1 MKKKL
6 ISGMLIAL
14 LAALLL
20 SACGSPAVFNV
31 SSNEDNTVSVTAE
44 RGPKGSAGLGYL
56 SVGEGGSVVVE
67 THFKGDGK
75 IEVSLFAGLLGSE
88 SFPDEASYEI
98 VASGEGRAVAGVE
111 AGEYTVAVKAA
122 NTVTGTALLSVE
134 GGEPPVESAEADLV
148 GMADDSLTLGDVALR
163 PDGEAGLLHQN
174 GGYTL
179 FIPLEYEEQL
189 LVEAPENA
197 PDGLLFSVTEKASLA
212 AAGDVPGAGWLF
224 GIRKISEEEMA
235 ELKSQDIPGVELFA
249 RDGDGSCFVF
259 THPTD
264 VRYFR
269 EDNEAMARDQE
280 IWNTLSSW
288 AWNSVRES
296 FLSENSGL
304 IAVE

>member
-6 ISGMLIAL
+6 VSGMLIAL

-31 SSNEDNTVSVTAE
+31 SSNEDNTVSVTAD

-56 SVGEGGSVVVE
+56 SVGEGGSIVVE
-67 THFKGDGK
+67 THFKGEGK

-98 VASGEGRAVAGVE
+98 VASGESRAVAGVD

-163 PDGEAGLLHQN
+163 PDGEAGLLYQN

-179 FIPLEYEEQL
+179 FIPFEYEAQL
-189 LVEAPENA
+189 LVETPENA
-197 PDGLLFSVTEKASLA
+197 ADGLLFSVTEKASFEA
-212 AAGDVPGAGWLF
+212 SGKESGAGWLF

-235 ELKSQDIPGVELFA
+235 ELKSQDVPGEELFA
-249 RDGDGSCFVF
+249 RDEDGNCFVF

-264 VRYFR
+264 VRYYR
-269 EDNEAMARDQE
+269 EDNEAMLRDQE
-280 IWNTLSSW
+280 IWTTLTAW
-288 AWNSVRES
+288 AWGSVRES
-296 FLSENSGL
+296 FLRENGGL
-304 IAVE
+304 IAAE

>member
-6 ISGMLIAL
+6 VSGMLIAL

-31 SSNEDNTVSVTAE
+31 SSNEDNTVSVTAD

-56 SVGEGGSVVVE
+56 SVGENGSIVVE
-67 THFKGDGK
+67 THFKGEGK

-98 VASGEGRAVAGVE
+98 VASGESRAVAGVD

-163 PDGEAGLLHQN
+163 PDGEAGLLYQN

-179 FIPLEYEEQL
+179 FIPFEYEAQL
-189 LVEAPENA
+189 LVETPENA
-197 PDGLLFSVTEKASLA
+197 ADGLLFSVTEKASFEA
-212 AAGDVPGAGWLF
+212 SGKESGAGWLF

-235 ELKSQDIPGVELFA
+235 ELKSQDVPGEELFA
-249 RDGDGSCFVF
+249 RDEDGNCFVF

-264 VRYFR
+264 VRYYR
-269 EDNEAMARDQE
+269 EDNEAMLRDQE
-280 IWNTLSSW
+280 IWTTLTAW
-288 AWNSVRES
+288 AWGSVRES
-296 FLSENSGL
+296 FLRENGGL
-304 IAVE
+304 IAAE